1 MARKKTGLG
10 RGLSALIPMA
20 DEGDLESRQGVVE
33 VSIAAVMP
41 NPHQPRSS
49 IDQAQLTELAAS
61 IEEHGIIQP
70 LVVSKAAENYQLV
83 AGERRWRAAALAGL
97 TTVPVIIK
105 DVAPAEMLELAL
117 VENVQRS
124 DLNALEEAQ
133 AYRQL
138 IDEFDLTQ
146 DQVARRVG
154 QSRVANSNTLR
165 LLKASLSVQN
175 ALLDGQITEGHARA
189 LLGLERGEAQDAALK
204 AVVARDLNVRQTE
217 DMVRRYRGG
226 REKRAARS
234 APSPE
239 TLSLQDSFREALGTR
254 VNLIRAGAGGRLVIY
269 FYSEEELDAVFNRIV
284 GDS

>member
-154 QSRVANSNTLR
+154 KSRVAISNTLR